1 MSKIKYAILD
11 LVSVFETAIAQRQKI
26 ELDETKVKQDLL
38 RTFLEKLEKKNNTV
52 IFRRNISEM
61 KSV

>member
-1 MSKIKYAILD
+1 MFIIKYAILD
-11 LVSVFETAIAQRQKI
+11 LVSVFETAITQRQKI

-52 IFRRNISEM
+52 IFRRDISEM